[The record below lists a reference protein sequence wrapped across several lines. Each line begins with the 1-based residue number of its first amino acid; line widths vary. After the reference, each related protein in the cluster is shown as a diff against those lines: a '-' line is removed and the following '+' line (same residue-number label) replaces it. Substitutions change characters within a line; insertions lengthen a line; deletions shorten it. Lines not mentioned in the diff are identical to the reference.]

1 MTTYQ
6 IVKKEVEKGKDRL
19 SPEQKAK
26 LNSLKELDKFRD
38 LAKRAVSS
46 KTPRQFN

>member
-6 IVKKEVEKGKDRL
+6 IVKKEVKKERERL

-26 LNSLKELDKFRD
+26 LESLRELDKFRD
-38 LAKRAVSS
+38 LAKRAS